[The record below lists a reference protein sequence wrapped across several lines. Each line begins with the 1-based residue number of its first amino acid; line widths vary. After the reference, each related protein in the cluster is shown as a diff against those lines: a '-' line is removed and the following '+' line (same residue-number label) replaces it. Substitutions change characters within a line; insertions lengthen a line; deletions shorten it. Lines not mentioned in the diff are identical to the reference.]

1 MKTKRIE
8 NILFEIQKLE
18 DIGGPDRAEYIEI
31 LEAVKADIEKRLE
44 SANTVSNSS
53 VSRIMD
59 LIDESGIQIVSYGLS
74 PNPNGFCFEGSDDTT
89 DEQMNEM
96 ANLIEDLSFKDE
108 KKLRRIIFGGG
119 SDEQY

>member
-1 MKTKRIE
+1 MKTKHIK

-18 DIGGPDRAEYIEI
+18 DIGGPDLAEYIEI
-31 LEAVKADIEKRLE
+31 LEAVKAEVEKRLE
-44 SANTVSNSS
+44 NASPIT
-53 VSRIMD
+53 RIID
-59 LIDESGIQIVSYGLS
+59 LMDESGIQIVSYGLS

-96 ANLIEDLSFKDE
+96 ANIIEDLSFKDE

-119 SDEQY
+119 SDEQT